1 MDDDSEGAGYM
12 KMNETEIGEAIRA
25 LMMNFLAGNIHTAMP
40 GKVVAY
46 NSSNRT
52 ADVKPLIKKSNTDGS
67 QTEYPVLPDVPVAI
81 YGTAGA
87 AVVLPISEGDFVLL
101 VFSERAIDRVMKN
114 GKVNNTSQNRMFH
127 LSDAVAFPGIFP
139 RTSSTSPTLSSLG
152 SDDITIYNNGG
163 KINLIGENGIITP
176 LSGVVTGECID
187 PFTGNV
193 HADKSG
199 SVYAGK

>member
-12 KMNETEIGEAIRA
+12 KMNETEIGESIRA
-25 LMMNFLAGNIHTAMP
+25 LMINFLAGTVHTAMP

-46 NSSNRT
+46 NSSKRT

-67 QTEYPVLPDVPVAI
+67 QTEYPVLPDVPVAV

-87 AVVLPISEGDFVLL
+87 AVVLPIADGDFVLL

-114 GKVNNTSQNRMFH
+114 GKINNTSQNRIFH

-139 RTSSTSPTLSSLG
+139 RTASIKSTAD
-152 SDDITIYNNGG
+152 DDITIYNKGG
-163 KINLIGENGIITP
+163 NINLIGNNGEVTA

-193 HADKSG
+193 HADKSSG
-199 SVYAGK
+199 VYASK